1 MTGSPNRN
9 IVLAF
14 DFGLRRVGMATGNL
28 LTGTATPLGV
38 LQVAGALPWDDVDTA
53 VDEWGPGRLVVG
65 LPSSSGA
72 GEIAAGARAFAT
84 ALERRYG
91 LPVATT
97 DEQLTSRAAESRL
110 RAARASGRMKRKVR
124 KGDVDSGA
132 ACVIAEQWMSSPS

>member
-9 IVLAF
+9 VVLAF
-14 DFGLRRVGMATGNL
+14 DFGLRRVGLATGNL

-38 LQVAGALPWDDVDTA
+38 LDAARALPWDDVDTA
-53 VDEWGPGRLVVG
+53 VDDWRPGRLVVG
-65 LPSSSGA
+65 LPSGPHAS
-72 GEIAAGARAFAT
+72 EIAAEARAFAT

-97 DEQLTSRAAESRL
+97 DEQLTSMAAESRL
-110 RAARASGRMKRKVR
+110 RAARASGRMKRRVR

-132 ACVIAEQWMSSPS
+132 ACIIAEQWMSNPS

>member
-1 MTGSPNRN
+1 MTGSPSRN

-38 LQVAGALPWDDVDTA
+38 LNSAQALFWNDVDAT
-53 VDEWGPGRLVVG
+53 VDEWRPGHLVVG
-65 LPSSSGA
+65 LPTSSHAS
-72 GEIAAGARAFAT
+72 EISAVARAFAA

-110 RAARASGRMKRKVR
+110 QAARASGQMKRRVR
-124 KGDVDSGA
+124 KGDIDSGA
-132 ACVIAEQWMSSPS
+132 ACIIAEQWMSSAS